1 MVVAILLGL
10 AAQTIPGEF
19 RRPLAILPALGVVAF
34 AYLKKK
40 KIALE
45 IRKLEADLA
54 AAIARS
60 MRSVIAGGSTSGS
73 LPKRLPGPLE
83 APTATAEPSAASGPS
98 QAVDPV
104 ADIALGTRQ
113 AGKSISLE
121 RKKPP
126 YPIPQIFYPPPPK
139 PIAPH

>member
-60 MRSVIAGGSTSGS
+60 MRSVIAGGSSSGS
-73 LPKRLPGPLE
+73 PPKPLPSPLE
-83 APTATAEPSAASGPS
+83 ATTASAETSATRGP
-98 QAVDPV
+98 APALHTV
-104 ADIALGTRQ
+104 AAL
-113 AGKSISLE
+113 
-121 RKKPP
+121 
-126 YPIPQIFYPPPPK
+126 
-139 PIAPH
+139 